1 MIEPLQSPKL
11 FPSSP
16 TAVLPKESAVESAPV
31 HSTENPTP
39 APFLCDIP
47 RHAHWQPERE
57 RIARAIFDA
66 GLSMSRLTAFA
77 GCGEGVWILRD
88 KENPARFKL
97 VPDHCHD
104 RFCKPCAAA
113 RSRIVARNVADLL
126 EDQPARHITFTL
138 KHRKATLAEQIDR
151 LYAAYR
157 RLRQRQLWKDRVD
170 GAAAMLE
177 VTWNDDNHTWHPH
190 LHVIAVGGFIPLGDL
205 RAAWLGV
212 TGDSHIVDIKLVRN
226 AKATA
231 SYVAKYATK
240 SIDSDLTNYPG
251 PLKEAILALKGR
263 RAIVTSGSWAKAR
276 LTKPPTDKQWSCL
289 CHANELF
296 TARHVPDELVDILAD
311 WLRDVRNGT
320 AEPLAVL
327 PIPLPPT
334 TKGPSP

>member
-1 MIEPLQSPKL
+1 MPRIADYA
-11 FPSSP
+11 
-16 TAVLPKESAVESAPV
+16 TAAVE
-31 HSTENPTP
+31 
-39 APFLCDIP
+39 
-47 RHAHWQPERE
+47 
-57 RIARAIFDA
+57 
-66 GLSMSRLTAFA
+66 GSRRR
-77 GCGEGVWILRD
+77 C
-88 KENPARFKL
+88 
-97 VPDHCHD
+97 
-104 RFCKPCAAA
+104 
-113 RSRIVARNVADLL
+113 RSNVGGHL
-126 EDQPARHITFTL
+126 
-138 KHRKATLAEQIDR
+138 
-151 LYAAYR
+151 
-157 RLRQRQLWKDRVD
+157 
-170 GAAAMLE
+170 
-177 VTWNDDNHTWHPH
+177 NDDNHTWHPH

-276 LTKPPTDKQWSCL
+276 LTKPPPISNGPASVTQD
-289 CHANELF
+289 ELF